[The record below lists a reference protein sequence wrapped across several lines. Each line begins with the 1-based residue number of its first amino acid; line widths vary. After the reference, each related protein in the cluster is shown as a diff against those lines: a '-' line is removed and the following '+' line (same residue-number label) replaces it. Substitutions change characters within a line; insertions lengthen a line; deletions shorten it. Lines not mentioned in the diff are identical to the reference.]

1 VGFGGSDSLRVD
13 IASLRVDIASAAD
26 LPRRRGNRRFRAA
39 LVLLCHAGDTQEW
52 RDECEGKDIFDG
64 HDFSPAFTQKF
75 YWQVTGLVALIFIKQ
90 RENASFLGCDK
101 LSYLPHRR
109 EPRRHPKKTAF
120 QNQPLS

>member
-1 VGFGGSDSLRVD
+1 MWNDSVRATAISVGFGGSDSLRVD

-39 LVLLCHAGDTQEW
+39 LVLLCHAGHTQEW

-75 YWQVTGLVALIFIKQ
+75 HWQVTGLVALIFIK
-90 RENASFLGCDK
+90 
-101 LSYLPHRR
+101 
-109 EPRRHPKKTAF
+109 TAGEC
-120 QNQPLS
+120 LVSRLR